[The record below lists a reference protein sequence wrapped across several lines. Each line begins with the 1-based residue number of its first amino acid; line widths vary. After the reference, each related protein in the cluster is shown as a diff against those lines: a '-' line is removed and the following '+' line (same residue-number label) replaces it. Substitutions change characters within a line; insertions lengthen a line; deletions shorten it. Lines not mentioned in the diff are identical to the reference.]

1 MIPSLKEKDVSVVSI
16 ASSMGHVAGIHMESS
31 EDPDQSSSLGL
42 NLSSIESSPLDSED
56 EGVKT
61 ETLLRSSDGVN
72 YGSLSELKSLQTTF
86 ALFGS
91 VMCRLEESGMRL
103 MVPVN
108 PNVSREDARTDMNL
122 VTYNAHGDYVW
133 HPGTDGKETQW
144 ESEYLPNY
152 RLVGVRTC
160 VYAEC
165 HVE

>member
-16 ASSMGHVAGIHMESS
+16 ASSMGHVSGIHVESS
-31 EDPDQSSSLGL
+31 EDVDPSSSLGL
-42 NLSSIESSPLDSED
+42 SLSSVESSPLDSED

-72 YGSLSELKSLQTTF
+72 YGSLSELKSIQTAST
-86 ALFGS
+86 LLGR
-91 VMCRLEESGMRL
+91 VMCRLEENGMRL

-108 PNVSREDARTDMNL
+108 PNISREDARSDMSL
-122 VTYNAHGDYVW
+122 VTYNYHGEFVW

-152 RLVGVRTC
+152 RLVGVWILA
-160 VYAEC
+160 YAEC